1 MHLNCISR
9 HLLRWQNRLKAS
21 MAFCFTYFTF
31 VSLLSV
37 FPLGF
42 IAVKRHHDQG
52 NFYKGQY
59 LVGAGL
65 QFQRFSPSSSW
76 WEAWQHPGRHGSR
89 GANISTSWS
98 SGSSRRLSSTSSS
111 AEGSSLQSWMEF
123 EYYVLKAHTL
133 SPQWHIFPNKP
144 RLF

>member
-1 MHLNCISR
+1 
-9 HLLRWQNRLKAS
+9 

-65 QFQRFSPSSSW
+65 QFQRFNPLLSW
-76 WEAWQHPGRHGSR
+76 RVARLNQGRLAAG
-89 GANISTSWS
+89 GWA
-98 SGSSRRLSSTSSS
+98 
-111 AEGSSLQSWMEF
+111 
-123 EYYVLKAHTL
+123 
-133 SPQWHIFPNKP
+133 
-144 RLF
+144 